1 MRFARGL
8 RLRRRGAD
16 PAPAPRS
23 DYLWNPADPRSFQAL
38 RESGGAVAAAPRP
51 RAQRPVAWD
60 AATHERLAPL
70 EPVPGPGTARRP
82 RRRVVVAAAACGAI
96 AVALIVVAV
105 AVPEEGP
112 AGDAG
117 PAQAGADP
125 GAVSQAQ
132 TTAGAPADRTA
143 LPPAATTGEIEA
155 RYLQA
160 VRDVSWKVRRQV
172 ESIFEEALRPP
183 DASRGNWH
191 WTRQDDR
198 YFARPQAHS
207 RTALQDGL
215 DVLAAVTP
223 PDAFAADHAVLQAHY
238 AAALDLSQ
246 TDARTG
252 EGRDRRAFLLAGVEL
267 QRLERISAARLS
279 EAACTAFVGPLP
291 FCWQPAIVPGGAYGA
306 SVNAALRELAAP
318 RLPGDGPPPL
328 PHMTPEEDRA
338 LAEARLEARFADLRR
353 AQTALRV
360 LQPPEEF
367 RAEHAA
373 LLDALRLLAGRMVI
387 EQDQHGAHI
396 VATEWAAREG
406 ICLVERTLSPAF
418 RTIAPLQL
426 LAPERPCRR

>member
-16 PAPAPRS
+16 PAPPHS

-70 EPVPGPGTARRP
+70 EPVPGAGIRRRP
-82 RRRVVVAAAACGAI
+82 RRRVVAAAAACGAI

-105 AVPEEGP
+105 AVPDDVP
-112 AGDAG
+112 AGVAGPVASGADAG
-117 PAQAGADP
+117 TA
-125 GAVSQAQ
+125 SQDQ

-143 LPPAATTGEIEA
+143 LPSAATTGEIEA
-155 RYLQA
+155 QYLQA
-160 VRDVSWKVRRQV
+160 VRDVSWKVRRQL

-183 DASRGNWH
+183 DSSRGNWH
-191 WTRQDDR
+191 WTRPDDR
-198 YFARPQAHS
+198 YFARPQAQS
-207 RTALQDGL
+207 RTALQAGL

-306 SVNAALRELAAP
+306 SVNATIRELAAP
-318 RLPGDGPPPL
+318 RLPGDGPPL

-338 LAEARLEARFADLRR
+338 LAEARLAARFADLRR
-353 AQTALRV
+353 ARTALRV

-367 RAEHAA
+367 RAEHGV
-373 LLDALRLLAGRMVI
+373 LLETLALLAGRMVI
-387 EQDQHGAHI
+387 EQNQHGAHI

>member
-16 PAPAPRS
+16 PAPPRS

-82 RRRVVVAAAACGAI
+82 RRRVVAAAAGACGAV
-96 AVALIVVAV
+96 AVALIVVSV
-105 AVPEEGP
+105 AVPNDLP
-112 AGDAG
+112 ADVAG
-117 PAQAGADP
+117 PAEAGADV
-125 GAVSQAQ
+125 GTASQAQ
-132 TTAGAPADRTA
+132 TTAGSPADRTA
-143 LPPAATTGEIEA
+143 LPSAATTAEIEEQ
-155 RYLQA
+155 YLQT
-160 VRDVSWKVRRQV
+160 VRDVSWKVRGQL
-172 ESIFEEALRPP
+172 ESIFEEGLRDPGP
-183 DASRGNWH
+183 GRWH
-191 WTRQDDR
+191 WTRPDDR
-198 YFARPQAHS
+198 YFARPLAHS

-215 DVLAAVTP
+215 DVLAAITP

-238 AAALDLSQ
+238 AAAIDLSQ

-306 SVNAALRELAAP
+306 SVNAAIRELAAP

-367 RAEHAA
+367 RAEHGV
-373 LLDALRLLAGRMVI
+373 LLDALALLAGRMVI
-387 EQDQHGAHI
+387 ERNQHGAHI

>member
-16 PAPAPRS
+16 PAPPHS

-82 RRRVVVAAAACGAI
+82 RRRVVAAAAGACGAV
-96 AVALIVVAV
+96 AVALIVVSV
-105 AVPEEGP
+105 AVPNDLP
-112 AGDAG
+112 ADVAG
-117 PAQAGADP
+117 PAEAGADV
-125 GAVSQAQ
+125 GTASQAQ
-132 TTAGAPADRTA
+132 TTAGSPADRTA
-143 LPPAATTGEIEA
+143 LPSAATTAEIEEQ
-155 RYLQA
+155 YLQT
-160 VRDVSWKVRRQV
+160 VRDVSWKVRGQL
-172 ESIFEEALRPP
+172 ESIFEEGLRDPGP
-183 DASRGNWH
+183 GRWH
-191 WTRQDDR
+191 WTRPDDR
-198 YFARPQAHS
+198 YFARPLAHS

-215 DVLAAVTP
+215 DVLAAITP

-238 AAALDLSQ
+238 AAAIDLSQ

-306 SVNAALRELAAP
+306 SVNAAIRELAAP
-318 RLPGDGPPPL
+318 RLPGDGPPRL

-353 AQTALRV
+353 ARTALRI

-367 RAEHAA
+367 RAEHGV

-387 EQDQHGAHI
+387 ERNQHGAHI

>member
-1 MRFARGL
+1 MRFVRGL
-8 RLRRRGAD
+8 RRRRRGAD
-16 PAPAPRS
+16 PAPPRS

-70 EPVPGPGTARRP
+70 EPVPGPGTTRRP
-82 RRRVVVAAAACGAI
+82 RRRVVAAAAGACGAV
-96 AVALIVVAV
+96 AVALIVVSV

-143 LPPAATTGEIEA
+143 LPPAATTAEIEA
-155 RYLQA
+155 QYLQT
-160 VRDVSWKVRRQV
+160 VRDVSWKVRGQL
-172 ESIFEEALRPP
+172 ESIFEEGLRYAGPG
-183 DASRGNWH
+183 RWH
-191 WTRQDDR
+191 WARQDDR
-198 YFARPQAHS
+198 VFARPLSHI

-223 PDAFAADHAVLQAHY
+223 PDAFAADHAVLRDYYTTAI
-238 AAALDLSQ
+238 DLS
-246 TDARTG
+246 AIGPRTG
-252 EGRDRRAFLLAGVEL
+252 EGRDRRAFLLTAVAL
-267 QRLERISAARLS
+267 QRLERVSAARLS
-279 EAACTAFVGPLP
+279 EAACAAFVGPLP
-291 FCWQPAIVPGGAYGA
+291 FCWQPATIPGGAYGA
-306 SVNAALRELAAP
+306 SVNLAIRELAAP

-338 LAEARLEARFADLRR
+338 LAEARLDARFADLRR
-353 AQTALRV
+353 AQTTLRV
-360 LQPPEEF
+360 LRPPDEF
-367 RAEHAA
+367 RAEHAV
-373 LLDALRLLAGRMVI
+373 LLETLALLAGRMVI
-387 EQDQHGAHI
+387 EGNQHGAHI

>member
-1 MRFARGL
+1 MRLVRGL
-8 RLRRRGAD
+8 RLRRLGAD
-16 PAPAPRS
+16 PAPPRS

-51 RAQRPVAWD
+51 RAQRPVARD
-60 AATHERLAPL
+60 SATDERLQPLQPAP
-70 EPVPGPGTARRP
+70 GSGIGRGP
-82 RRRVVVAAAACGAI
+82 RRRVVAVAGACGAVV
-96 AVALIVVAV
+96 VALIVVSV
-105 AVPEEGP
+105 AAPDDVP
-112 AGDAG
+112 ADVAG
-117 PAQAGADP
+117 PAASGADA
-125 GAVSQAQ
+125 GTVSGDQ

-155 RYLQA
+155 QYLQA
-160 VRDVSWKVRRQV
+160 VRDVSWKVRRQL

-183 DASRGNWH
+183 DSSRGNWH
-191 WTRQDDR
+191 WTRPDNR
-198 YFARPQAHS
+198 YFARPLAHG

-238 AAALDLSQ
+238 AAAIDLSQ
-246 TDARTG
+246 IGPRTG
-252 EGRDRRAFLLAGVEL
+252 EGRDRRAFLLAGVDL

-279 EAACTAFVGPLP
+279 EAVCAAFVGPLP
-291 FCWQPAIVPGGAYGA
+291 FCWQPATIPGGAYGA
-306 SVNAALRELAAP
+306 SVNAAIRELAAP

-353 AQTALRV
+353 ARTTLRI
-360 LQPPEEF
+360 LRPPEEF

-373 LLDALRLLAGRMVI
+373 LLDTLALLAGRMVI
-387 EQDQHGAHI
+387 ERNQHGAHV

-406 ICLVERTLSPAF
+406 ICLVERTFSPAF

-426 LAPERPCRR
+426 LVPERPCRR

>member
-1 MRFARGL
+1 MRFMRGL
-8 RLRRRGAD
+8 RRRRRGNAA
-16 PAPAPRS
+16 APPPRS

-51 RAQRPVAWD
+51 RDSGRSRGTTP
-60 AATHERLAPL
+60 PL
-70 EPVPGPGTARRP
+70 SDWIRWNRSPGRAFGGVL
-82 RRRVVVAAAACGAI
+82 RRRMVVGVAAACG
-96 AVALIVVAV
+96 VVAV
-105 AVPEEGP
+105 ALTVVSVVAPEGAP
-112 AGDAG
+112 AGIA
-117 PAQAGADP
+117 ASAAETDP
-125 GAVSQAQ
+125 GTASQDQ

-143 LPPAATTGEIEA
+143 PPSAATTGEIEA
-155 RYLQA
+155 QYLQT
-160 VRDVSWKVRRQV
+160 VRDVSWKVRGQL
-172 ESIFEEALRPP
+172 ESFFEEGLRYAGPG
-183 DASRGNWH
+183 RWH
-191 WTRQDDR
+191 WARQDDR
-198 YFARPQAHS
+198 VFARPLSHI

-223 PDAFAADHAVLQAHY
+223 PDAFAADHAVLRDYYTTAI
-238 AAALDLSQ
+238 DLS
-246 TDARTG
+246 AIGPRTG

-279 EAACTAFVGPLP
+279 EAACTAFVGPMP
-291 FCWQPAIVPGGAYGA
+291 FCWQPATIPGGAYGA
-306 SVNAALRELAAP
+306 SVNLAIRELAAP

-353 AQTALRV
+353 ARTTLRI
-360 LQPPEEF
+360 LQPPDEF
-367 RAEHAA
+367 RAEHGV
-373 LLDALRLLAGRMVI
+373 LLETLALLAGRMVI
-387 EQDQHGAHI
+387 EQNQHGAHI